1 MTAPEDKNMDELVAL
16 CKRRGFVYPASEIY
30 GGLRGFWD
38 YGPLGTALK
47 NNIRDWWWRCMVD
60 CPPIGPDGQPV
71 SIVGLDSAIIQNP
84 KTWEHSGH
92 VGGFNDPMV
101 DDKETKQRF
110 RADKAWVVGF
120 YTEDQ
125 MRKMKELSDELAK
138 FGEKISLESE
148 LKQDVE
154 AQKKLVDAVEDA
166 VQGLDD
172 EAQSHADFFGNMIE
186 KFEDTLNQYTSIRDT
201 NKDDLDAITAE
212 ISSVQRPSFTYAVEA
227 DSEEAIYANLTEIL
241 PKRILKKTS
250 NYKKVVACSQA
261 ELREGWPR
269 LSPATQE
276 ETLTEPRAFNLMLD
290 TYPGPIRDEEN
301 KAYLRPE
308 TAQGIFLNFKN
319 VMDTMRV
326 KVPFGIAQIGK
337 SFRNEVTPRNFIFR
351 SREFEQMEMEFFC
364 PPDESQKWYEFW
376 RDERF
381 KWWLSLGVAEE
392 NLILRDHGD
401 DELAHYS
408 SACVDVEYKYPFTAP
423 GYGELEGVAHRGCYD
438 LTAHSKHKEKNRDS
452 NTKLDYFDQEL
463 QVRLQNEGVDKAE
476 IKERSRY
483 VPHVIE
489 PASGLTRAVLVLL
502 CEAFTPTPDREGSKY
517 ILSFKPKFAPIKA
530 GIFPLVNK
538 DGMPEVATKLYNQL
552 REKYVVEYDAKAAI
566 GRRYAR
572 MDEIGTPFCF
582 TIDGDTLTD
591 QTVTVRDRDTLAQE
605 RIHLDKVEAFLAE
618 KLAE

>member
-1 MTAPEDKNMDELVAL
+1 MTTDAQPLPRTAPEDKSMDDLVAL

-38 YGPLGTALK
+38 YGPLGTQLK
-47 NNIRDWWWRCMVD
+47 NNIRDWWWKCMVE
-60 CPPIGPDGQPV
+60 CPPLGPDGEPV
-71 SIVGLDSAIIQNP
+71 SIVGLDSSIIQNP

-92 VGGFNDPMV
+92 VGGFNDPLI
-101 DDKETKQRF
+101 DCTESKKRY
-110 RADKAWVVGF
+110 RADHLLIYLIREG
-120 YTEDQ
+120 D
-125 MRKMKELSDELAK
+125 LN
-138 FGEKISLESE
+138 FGVST
-148 LKQDVE
+148 V
-154 AQKKLVDAVEDA
+154 AA
-166 VQGLDD
+166 D
-172 EAQSHADFFGNMIE
+172 EAQAEDIRESLE
-186 KFEDTLNQYTSIRDT
+186 KTGDPPQGFQDKLFVKRLKQYKGGGYVTFKLGT
-201 NKDDLDAITAE
+201 TATPEELAITF
-212 ISSVQRPSFTYAVEA
+212 SP
-227 DSEEAIYANLTEIL
+227 
-241 PKRILKKTS
+241 
-250 NYKKVVACSQA
+250 
-261 ELREGWPR
+261 EG
-269 LSPATQE
+269 TKQG
-276 ETLTEPRAFNLMLD
+276 TLTEPRTFNLMLD

-319 VMDTMRV
+319 VLDTMRV

-364 PPDESQKWYEFW
+364 PPDESQKWYAFW
-376 RDERF
+376 RDERY
-381 KWWLSLGVAEE
+381 KWWLSLGVSEE
-392 NLILRDHGD
+392 NLILRDHDD

-423 GYGELEGVAHRGCYD
+423 GFGELEGVAHRGCYD
-438 LTAHSKHKEKNRDS
+438 LTAHSKGGDNKDS

-463 QVRLQNEGVDKAE
+463 QVRLQNEGVDKE
-476 IKERSRY
+476 TIKERSRY

-502 CEAFTPTPDREGSKY
+502 CEAFTPTPDRDGSKY
-517 ILSFKPKFAPIKA
+517 IMSFKPKFAPVKA

-538 DGMPEVATKLYNQL
+538 DGMPEVAQKLYNEL
-552 REKYVVEYDAKAAI
+552 RTKHMVEYDGKQSI
-566 GRRYAR
+566 GKRYAR

-582 TIDGDTLTD
+582 TIDGQTLED

-605 RIHLDKVEAFLAE
+605 RIALDQVSAWLDA